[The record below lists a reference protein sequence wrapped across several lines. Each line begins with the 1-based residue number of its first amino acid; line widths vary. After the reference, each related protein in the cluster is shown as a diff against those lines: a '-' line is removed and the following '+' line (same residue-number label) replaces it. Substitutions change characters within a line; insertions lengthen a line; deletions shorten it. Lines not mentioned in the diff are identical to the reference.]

1 VLTRRGVLV
10 AGSGIGCAGLLTACG
25 LLRPSDRDARRP
37 RIGYLGACP
46 VPFVSGAFQQG
57 LRDHGYREG
66 ENITVEFRFSEGHD
80 ELFVD
85 MARELVG
92 LEVDVMVASNTA
104 GLQAAVLATRTIPIV
119 TVGDQLALGMADNLA
134 RPRSNVT
141 GPSNLA
147 PTVARRWPPFPPAWH
162 GRQRPAGA
170 IRQHLSR

>member
-1 VLTRRGVLV
+1 
-10 AGSGIGCAGLLTACG
+10 
-25 LLRPSDRDARRP
+25 
-37 RIGYLGACP
+37 